1 MANITKNYNIY
12 KVSNKNNYRRITQE
26 IKKIEGVVTL
36 NIDKNQ
42 DLLFIEYNPVVDI
55 YDDILKAINK
65 YEKNAYLEEIENIEV
80 FRKVLKLKGIDC
92 AQCALKIEMLAK
104 KNFSHK
110 QIIVDFSTER
120 FIIETTDIDLIL

>member
-42 DLLFIEYNPVVDI
+42 DVLFIENYCKGRANA
-55 YDDILKAINK
+55 LFTFNK
-65 YEKNAYLEEIENIEV
+65 QSVACLVAKLFYY
-80 FRKVLKLKGIDC
+80 RK
-92 AQCALKIEMLAK
+92 
-104 KNFSHK
+104 S
-110 QIIVDFSTER
+110 
-120 FIIETTDIDLIL
+120 

>member
-42 DLLFIEYNPVVDI
+42 DVLFVEYNPVVDI
-55 YDDILKAINK
+55 YDDISI
-65 YEKNAYLEEIENIEV
+65 
-80 FRKVLKLKGIDC
+80 
-92 AQCALKIEMLAK
+92 
-104 KNFSHK
+104 
-110 QIIVDFSTER
+110 
-120 FIIETTDIDLIL
+120 